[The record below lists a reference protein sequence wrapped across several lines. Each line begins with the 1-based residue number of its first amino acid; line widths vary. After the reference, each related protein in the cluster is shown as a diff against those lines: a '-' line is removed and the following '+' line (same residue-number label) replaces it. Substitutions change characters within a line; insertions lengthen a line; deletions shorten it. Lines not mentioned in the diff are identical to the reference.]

1 MSESPAASA
10 TPSPQK
16 LLQLHMLKRRRR
28 RVWLNTV
35 GIVLI
40 TLLMVLLS
48 VAERD
53 RQSLRGSVLRC
64 QKDLEYAREVLQAGF
79 DAGRPA
85 PAKMPLPAVQIP
97 PDLTPKER
105 ERFDQQREDW
115 RRHYLYRAGHRGQV
129 RVGKPVVVCQ
139 DEHMHDLYINPDQL
153 HVILF
158 DGQTYE
164 LKTLHK
170 DDLAQMAD
178 TPGWTPPK

>member
-53 RQSLRGSVLRC
+53 SQSLRGSVLRC
-64 QKDLEYAREVLQAGF
+64 KNDLEYARKVLQAEF

-97 PDLTPKER
+97 PDLTQKER

-115 RRHYLYRAGHRGQV
+115 RRHYKYLAGHRGQV
-129 RVGKPVVVCQ
+129 RDGKPVVVCQ
-139 DEHMHDLYINPDQL
+139 DVHLHDLYIYPDQL

-158 DGQTYE
+158 DGHDYKLE
-164 LKTLHK
+164 TLHRH
-170 DDLAQMAD
+170 DLAGMAD

>member
-16 LLQLHMLKRRRR
+16 LLQLQMLKRRRR

-53 RQSLRGSVLRC
+53 SQSLRGSVTQC
-64 QKDLEYAREVLQAGF
+64 QQDLMVVRDALQAEF
-79 DAGRPA
+79 KAGRPA
-85 PAKMPLPAVQIP
+85 PAKMPLPVVPIP
-97 PDLTPKER
+97 PDLSPAQRDRFEQRQAER
-105 ERFDQQREDW
+105 RQCYV
-115 RRHYLYRAGHRGQV
+115 YLAGHRGQV
-129 RVGKPVVVCQ
+129 RDGKPVVVCQ
-139 DEHMHDLYINPDQL
+139 DLHLHDLYIHPDQL

-158 DGQTYE
+158 DGHDYKLE
-164 LKTLHK
+164 TLHRH
-170 DDLAQMAD
+170 DLAGMAG